1 MVPHLLYPLSY
12 TPPECAFCKAHAS
25 LEAALKLSACHAQE
39 LHVCQL
45 RKNKE
50 KADGKKI
57 PKEETA
63 NAREKTA
70 DEREGHK
77 HDNVEI
83 KDPRLPEVQA

>member
-12 TPPECAFCKAHAS
+12 TPPECAFCKAHPS
-25 LEAALKLSACHAQE
+25 LEAALKLSACPRAPCMPVKKKLKKKPME
-39 LHVCQL
+39 
-45 RKNKE
+45 R
-50 KADGKKI
+50 KI

-63 NAREKTA
+63 NAREKRA
-70 DEREGHK
+70 DEREGHN